1 MFLQRA
7 EVSVSGERDLI
18 SFWGG
23 GVFPEVCERCAFVH
37 EWVCVRARAGGRERQ
52 RERENENK
60 RERKGRGRG
69 KREGASSPP
78 ALGRWRQQLGKTE
91 PPPPQP
97 GDWLVFVIPQLGSGK
112 DK

>member
-1 MFLQRA
+1 M
-7 EVSVSGERDLI
+7 
-18 SFWGG
+18 
-23 GVFPEVCERCAFVH
+23 C
-37 EWVCVRARAGGRERQ
+37 ARAGGRERQ

-97 GDWLVFVIPQLGSGK
+97 GDWLVFVISQLGSGK